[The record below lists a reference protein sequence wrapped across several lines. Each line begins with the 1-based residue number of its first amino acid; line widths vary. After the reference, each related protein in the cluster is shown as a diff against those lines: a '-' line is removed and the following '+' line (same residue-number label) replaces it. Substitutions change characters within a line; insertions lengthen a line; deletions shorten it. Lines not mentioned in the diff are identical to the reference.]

1 MAKRLIDTEL
11 WNNEDIIENFTAED
25 KYFWLYLLTSPH
37 NTVCGVFK
45 NKPALIARDMGLH
58 KDTIINLLYRF
69 QTVHHLIYA
78 DKETDEIIILNWGKF
93 NWTKSEDFMK
103 TVSKQAETIQSSY
116 IKCLLQDKIDEKMVD
131 RHKTVYTPSRDG
143 TITNTITNTTSNTD
157 VHSYEVINYLN
168 KVCGTSYKTTTN
180 KTQSLINARIREK
193 FTLDDFKLVIDYKYK
208 EWGNDDKR
216 KQYLRPETLFGTK
229 FEGYLQNAKSAT
241 TTTKPMTNAEIY
253 EQWLKND

>member
-58 KDTIINLLYRF
+58 KDTITNLLYRF

-78 DKETDEIIILNWGKF
+78 DKETDEIIILNWSKY
-93 NWTKSEDFMK
+93 NWTKSADFMK
-103 TVSKQAETIQSSY
+103 TVIKQAETIQSSY
-116 IKCLLQDKIDEKMVD
+116 IKCLLQDKINEKMVD
-131 RHKTVYTPSRDG
+131 SPKTVLTPSKDG
-143 TITNTITNTTSNTD
+143 TITNTTTNPN
-157 VHSYEVINYLN
+157 VNSYEVINYLN

-180 KTQSLINARIREK
+180 KTQSLINARIKEK
-193 FTLDDFKLVIDYKYK
+193 FTLDDFKLVIDSKYK
-208 EWGNDDKR
+208 EWGNDDKM

-229 FEGYLQNAKSAT
+229 FESYLQNAKSSSNKTAT
-241 TTTKPMTNAEIY
+241 TDDDPYAELRRLTTV
-253 EQWLKND
+253 